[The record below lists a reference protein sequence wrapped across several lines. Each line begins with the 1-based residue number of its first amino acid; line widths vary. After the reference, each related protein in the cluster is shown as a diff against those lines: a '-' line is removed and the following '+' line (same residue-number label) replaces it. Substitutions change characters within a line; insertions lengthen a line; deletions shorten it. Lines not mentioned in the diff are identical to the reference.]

1 MNGVTGDRAAYGTF
15 RRSDQITITSR
26 NFLWN
31 CRSGLSSCSP
41 ILEIS
46 WSIALS
52 GVERRLS
59 PPSARDGD
67 TLESTLYRDLLIL
80 PGATLRRN
88 FSACTPRRIRA
99 CARLHARTD
108 GRRTI
113 RGQDDGSLNGSVS
126 RGDRPDVGLLSY
138 VDLRTCLPIR
148 SMRVLAFSVSARSL
162 PPSAAIP
169 ALHALDALAEAS
181 TPFDQWETDE
191 ELAWTLHDDG
201 DCFQVIVNTLAVMHR
216 TWRARCGIATPPLRS
231 TLWRRRRS
239 MCWRASGNFCW
250 TRARSPCPAT
260 VTCCSPMSPH
270 QDGR

>member
-148 SMRVLAFSVSARSL
+148 SMRVLAFSVSASNLDVVDRSF
-162 PPSAAIP
+162 SAAIGRHP
-169 ALHALDALAEAS
+169 RAS
-181 TPFDQWETDE
+181 
-191 ELAWTLHDDG
+191 
-201 DCFQVIVNTLAVMHR
+201 
-216 TWRARCGIATPPLRS
+216 RARCAGGGVDAVRPMGG
-231 TLWRRRRS
+231 RRR
-239 MCWRASGNFCW
+239 AGVDA
-250 TRARSPCPAT
+250 AR
-260 VTCCSPMSPH
+260 
-270 QDGR
+270 